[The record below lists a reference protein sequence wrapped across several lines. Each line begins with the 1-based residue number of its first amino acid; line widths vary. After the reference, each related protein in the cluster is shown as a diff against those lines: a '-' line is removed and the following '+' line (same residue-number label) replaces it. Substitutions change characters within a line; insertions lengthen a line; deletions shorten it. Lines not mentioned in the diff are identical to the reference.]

1 MTTKT
6 TLPQTDEYGNRLY
19 YKLGIYVSKNG
30 KYLYKDN
37 GSYGKYYYTR
47 KTDSNGEP
55 YITVGGNKHGV
66 AVLVASCFKPA
77 PCDGKTYCISH
88 IDGNKDNCDV
98 NNLQWI
104 LYTPKPYTFNTAP
117 KTKVGD
123 LMVHSN
129 GDVYQNRN
137 KLTQGDYVYDPD
149 MDLHE
154 CVEPF
159 VFVPQKKSIHYDK
172 VKMDKLMEKAQYVQG
187 TPDGK
192 KHPVILHKDHDR
204 NNYASDNL
212 EWVEKDS
219 QEYVDYRKDEV
230 EQIKKRN
237 IELNPRKDFP
247 DYKQPK

>member
-1 MTTKT
+1 MTTT
-6 TLPQTDEYGNRLY
+6 TNLPTKDSFGNRLY

-47 KTDSNGEP
+47 KTDPNGEP

-154 CVEPF
+154 LEISKLLLCDKRICSI
-159 VFVPQKKSIHYDK
+159 QQSGNLHNKKG
-172 VKMDKLMEKAQYVQG
+172 KAFRPSLFWYKIG
-187 TPDGK
+187 GPEAT
-192 KHPVILHKDHDR
+192 
-204 NNYASDNL
+204 
-212 EWVEKDS
+212 
-219 QEYVDYRKDEV
+219 
-230 EQIKKRN
+230 
-237 IELNPRKDFP
+237 DFIFI
-247 DYKQPK
+247 